1 MLLTGP
7 DLDLIL
13 FYRSISIVP
22 QADTEAMAKISALE
36 NELGKL
42 REMLVTITSGY
53 FNFKT
58 VSDN

>member
-1 MLLTGP
+1 M
-7 DLDLIL
+7 
-13 FYRSISIVP
+13 P